1 MLQYSLCRKRCWAPG
16 TGWAETSAQPGRA
29 DTPQCSAGGIERLQY
44 LYWNKNITI
53 YLLMAWDHWTPWVLG
68 SPVCSDKSSAKNTK
82 KHSTFSRKF
91 YLSDS
96 HRHVVNVCNII
107 IKAFRSYCDGVN
119 SSWAGRYPRWVHQ
132 STSLG
137 QVSNLCTFLE
147 FGHQDPFKAG
157 IAAITLVWE
166 QCAGHRATLWV
177 GYWDLLSGT
186 GGSQLVPCCVH
197 TNRAQGTAGT
207 RSGRALINVL
217 LPHFDLLC
225 FRSFGCTMK
234 LMCRNHHIPGRVN
247 IQVQCIASHPLF
259 LLLSITQQSQALG
272 CGGWKVEKWWKT

>member
-107 IKAFRSYCDGVN
+107 IKAFWSYCDGVN

-132 STSLG
+132 S
-137 QVSNLCTFLE
+137 
-147 FGHQDPFKAG
+147 
-157 IAAITLVWE
+157 I
-166 QCAGHRATLWV
+166 
-177 GYWDLLSGT
+177 SGT
-186 GGSQLVPCCVH
+186 GFQFVH
-197 TNRAQGTAGT
+197 ISGVWPPRSFQSRHCSHHLGLRAMCRAQGNPMGGLLGSALGHRRQPAG
-207 RSGRALINVL
+207 AM
-217 LPHFDLLC
+217 LC
-225 FRSFGCTMK
+225 SHQQGPGH
-234 LMCRNHHIPGRVN
+234 CRYTLRKSPDK
-247 IQVQCIASHPLF
+247 CFAAPFWLA
-259 LLLSITQQSQALG
+259 LLSKFWLHNEADVQKPPHS
-272 CGGWKVEKWWKT
+272 WKS